1 MDNTNPAEDDSELCP
16 VLLKINIIDKKQYFY
31 LNTKELSAFP
41 EEDEVLLQD
50 GLLYE
55 VKSIDNED

>member
-1 MDNTNPAEDDSELCP
+1 LCP